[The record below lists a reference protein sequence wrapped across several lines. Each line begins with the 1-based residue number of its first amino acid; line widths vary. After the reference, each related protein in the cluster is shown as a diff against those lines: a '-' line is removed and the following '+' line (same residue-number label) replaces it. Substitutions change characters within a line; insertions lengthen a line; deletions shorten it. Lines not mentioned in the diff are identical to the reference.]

1 MKYRLLLF
9 LVLCVMA
16 VSAVVAM
23 SVSGSTSGYHLAKK
37 TVLGGDGGWD
47 YLYCD
52 SAARRVYI
60 SRSTHV
66 MVVDADSYAVVGDIP
81 NTTGVHGIAVVP
93 DLNKGFTSNGR
104 DNSVTIF
111 DLKTLKETARVAV
124 GKNPDAIIYD
134 PVSK

>member
-1 MKYRLLLF
+1 MRYRSLLF
-9 LVLCVMA
+9 LVVCVMA
-16 VSAVVAM
+16 VLAVVTMA
-23 SVSGSTSGYHLAKK
+23 VSGSASGYHLAKK

-52 SAARRVYI
+52 STARRVYI

-81 NTTGVHGIAVVP
+81 NTPGVHGIAIVP
-93 DLNKGFTSNGR
+93 ELNKGFTSNGR

-111 DLKTLKETARVAV
+111 DLKTLKETGKVAV
-124 GKNPDAIIYD
+124 G
-134 PVSK
+134 